1 MSSEQ
6 ELDVAE
12 GEMKAAER
20 HMDSATR
27 SYLRSLSET
36 REALDAYR
44 VEIEEEREDPQ
55 ARAEEKELEREI
67 RAGKH
72 GPALKALQERIDKEE
87 TSMLDV
93 LSGEDEHWSADG
105 LRDAFGP
112 VLEAA
117 AAEVAAEDTA
127 HDQREGGESARRR
140 RIDDKGTW

>member
-1 MSSEQ
+1 MTSEQ

-12 GEMKAAER
+12 GEMRAAER

-27 SYLRSLSET
+27 SYLRTLTDT

-55 ARAEEKELEREI
+55 AQAEEKQLEREI
-67 RAGKH
+67 RDGKH
-72 GPALKALQERIDKEE
+72 GPALKALQERIDRDQ

-93 LSGEDEHWSADG
+93 LSGKDEHWSADG

-112 VLEAA
+112 ALEAA
-117 AAEVAAEDTA
+117 AAEAAAEEAGQSEPDGVGPT
-127 HDQREGGESARRR
+127 RP